1 MRYLENSARFGP
13 KMAANWRVLRSAA
26 AKADLYEIW
35 CYIAAHDDLA
45 ADRWLQKFDAAI
57 ARLAAYPGLG
67 STRAELPEGIYA
79 FSVKPFLILY
89 TQQPKQQQVTILR
102 AIDARRNF
110 ASLFLT

>member
-1 MRYLENSARFGP
+1 
-13 KMAANWRVLRSAA
+13 MAVNWRVLRSVA
-26 AKADLYEIW
+26 AKADLYELW

-45 ADRWLQKFDAAI
+45 ADRWLQKIDAAI

-67 STRAELPEGIYA
+67 STRAELPDGICA

-89 TQQPKQQQVTILR
+89 IQQPEQRQVTILR
-102 AIDARRNF
+102 VIDARRDF

>member
-1 MRYLENSARFGP
+1 
-13 KMAANWRVLRSAA
+13 MAANWRVLRSAA

-35 CYIAAHDDLA
+35 SYIAAHDDLA

-67 STRAELPEGIYA
+67 SSRPELPGGIFA

-89 TQQPKQQQVTILR
+89 IQNPEQEQVTIIR
-102 AIDARRNF
+102 VIDARRDF
-110 ASLFLT
+110 ESLFLA